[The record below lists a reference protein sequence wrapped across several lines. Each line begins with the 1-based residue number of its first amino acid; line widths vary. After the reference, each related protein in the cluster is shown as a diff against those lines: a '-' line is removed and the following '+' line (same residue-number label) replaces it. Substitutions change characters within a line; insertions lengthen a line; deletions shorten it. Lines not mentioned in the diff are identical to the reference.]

1 MCTSTYI
8 RLDEAFINR
17 QAFLSVKYCHS
28 KMKFSH
34 KYLFYLYT
42 HKSLPIS
49 PLIYM
54 YTVLL
59 LYILIAGDEYTDYV
73 ATRRYRAP
81 ELLMGDAQYG
91 PLVDVWAIG

>member
-1 MCTSTYI
+1 
-8 RLDEAFINR
+8 
-17 QAFLSVKYCHS
+17 
-28 KMKFSH
+28 
-34 KYLFYLYT
+34 
-42 HKSLPIS
+42 
-49 PLIYM
+49 M

-73 ATRRYRAP
+73 ATRRHRAP